1 MNNSKY
7 KERAVYLDNAATTRM
22 SDEVKAAM
30 EPYLKEN
37 FGNASTIYGYGETA
51 KEALWTARG
60 TIAATLEAKPSE
72 IFFTS
77 GGSESD
83 NWAVKCIAGE
93 YKHKGTHIITSKI
106 EHHAILNSCAYLE
119 QLGYEVT
126 YLDVDEYG
134 LVSPEAVFNAIR
146 DDTTLITIMFGNNEI
161 GTIEPILPIGRIAR
175 EKGVLFHTDAV
186 QAYAQIP
193 ISVHCYPVDLL
204 SASAHKFHGPK
215 GTGFLYIREGVKIPS
230 FIHGGAQESGKRAGT
245 ENIPG
250 IVGMAKAAEI
260 AARGMRRRIQRETML
275 RNYLLEKVTHEIS
288 GVRINGHRTRRLPGN
303 ANFSIRGVDGAS
315 LLILLDE
322 DGICASG
329 GSACNT
335 GESRISYVIR
345 ELKVPEEYAAGTIR
359 MTLSGDTTRADID
372 AAVVSLKQNV
382 ARLRDE
388 PCAPV

>member
-51 KEALWTARG
+51 KEALRNARE
-60 TIAATLEAKPSE
+60 TIAETLEAKPSE

-260 AARGMRRRIQRETML
+260 AARGMRRRIQRE
-275 RNYLLEKVTHEIS
+275 EIS

-372 AAVVSLKQNV
+372 AAVASLKQNV

-388 PCAPV
+388 PCTPG